1 MRTPPS
7 RPPTTLRS
15 HACSLGPALHR
26 CQAFAPPAS
35 GITRAMA
42 VRNSGAPRPAT
53 TGPVTHVIHD
63 LHTLPARHS
72 CAASPSAS
80 LPTRPRCSCQHHTLR
95 VRVAASSVEMAAK
108 KRPKKK
114 PVKKQVRYGWD
125 RWTSLGIGGL
135 VPRPTSSTPSHDVFI
150 APRPPPRRR
159 ATTATC
165 SSTRAPRASPAIPT
179 PSSTGSASRSRAS
192 PTRRVTWSHGVCCM
206 LLSWA
211 ALAGPAP
218 PFKVARVRELPR
230 PMCAVPSTP
239 D

>member
-1 MRTPPS
+1 
-7 RPPTTLRS
+7 
-15 HACSLGPALHR
+15 
-26 CQAFAPPAS
+26 
-35 GITRAMA
+35 MA

-53 TGPVTHVIHD
+53 TGPVTPVIHD

-80 LPTRPRCSCQHHTLR
+80 LPTPAPAAHVNTTPFVFAWQRRPSRWPPRSGPRRSPSRSRCVISAPLGH
-95 VRVAASSVEMAAK
+95 
-108 KRPKKK
+108 RPAHRSQE
-114 PVKKQVRYGWD
+114 P
-125 RWTSLGIGGL
+125 
-135 VPRPTSSTPSHDVFI
+135 SSTPSHDVFI
-150 APRPPPRRR
+150 APRPPPTPRRR

-165 SSTRAPRASPAIPT
+165 SSTRAPRASPATPT

>member
-7 RPPTTLRS
+7 HDTTLRS

-53 TGPVTHVIHD
+53 TGPVTPVVHD
-63 LHTLPARHS
+63 LQTLPAQHS
-72 CAASPSAS
+72 CAACPAAS
-80 LPTRPRCSCQHHTLR
+80 LPTPRHPLLINTTPFVFALQRRPSRWPPRSGPRRSPSRSRCIIS
-95 VRVAASSVEMAAK
+95 A
-108 KRPKKK
+108 
-114 PVKKQVRYGWD
+114 
-125 RWTSLGIGGL
+125 SLGH
-135 VPRPTSSTPSHDVFI
+135 RPAHRSQDPSSTPSHDVFI

-165 SSTRAPRASPAIPT
+165 SSTRAPRASPATPT

-192 PTRRVTWSHGVCCM
+192 PTRRVTWWHDGHVLHASFHGQR
-206 LLSWA
+206 S
-211 ALAGPAP
+211 
-218 PFKVARVRELPR
+218 
-230 PMCAVPSTP
+230 P
-239 D
+239 DPQRSLK